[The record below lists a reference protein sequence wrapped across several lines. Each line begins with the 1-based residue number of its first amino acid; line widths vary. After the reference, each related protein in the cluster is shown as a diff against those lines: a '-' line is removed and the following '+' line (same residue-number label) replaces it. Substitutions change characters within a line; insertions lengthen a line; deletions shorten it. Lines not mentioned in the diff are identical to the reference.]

1 MSDIEPSPEKL
12 NHRVGLSDED
22 KLEIIRLINTYASQR
37 GPQSGPNDM
46 QRRSAFHRLL
56 AASPAS
62 TIEFN
67 LGVGF
72 IY

>member
-1 MSDIEPSPEKL
+1 MAENDPDPEKL

-46 QRRSAFHRLL
+46 QRRSAFYRHVKGTTERWQR
-56 AASPAS
+56 ASE
-62 TIEFN
+62 IR
-67 LGVGF
+67 
-72 IY
+72 